1 MFNSCSTHWINQRL
15 VEITPVVMEKNMEL
29 KMWKNSKRTTWKK
42 VEGGCVTFVVE
53 SGNYPNKSSNYPNK
67 SSNYPNKSS
76 NYPNKSSNY
85 PNKSSNYPNKS
96 SNYPNKSRNYPNKSR
111 NYPNK
116 SSKWN
121 PSCNLDC
128 KENVLS

>member
-1 MFNSCSTHWINQRL
+1 MFNSCSTPWINQRL
-15 VEITPVVMEKNMEL
+15 VEITPVVVEKIVENVKKFQKDNM
-29 KMWKNSKRTTWKK
+29 WKK
-42 VEGGCVTFVVE
+42 VEGGCVSFVVE
-53 SGNYPNKSSNYPNK
+53 SRNYPNKSSNYPNK

-85 PNKSSNYPNKS
+85 PNKSSN
-96 SNYPNKSRNYPNKSR
+96 
-111 NYPNK
+111 
-116 SSKWN
+116 WN